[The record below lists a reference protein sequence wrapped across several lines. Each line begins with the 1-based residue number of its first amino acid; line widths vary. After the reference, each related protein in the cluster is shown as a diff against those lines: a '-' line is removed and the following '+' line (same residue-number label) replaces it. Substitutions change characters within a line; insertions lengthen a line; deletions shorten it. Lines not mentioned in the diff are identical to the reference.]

1 MHPRHAHERM
11 PPHQPLDR
19 PLILGLELVI
29 ELLGDPLSHLGG
41 ERLGV
46 QSGREPLDERQ
57 QQRRI
62 AQVRIDG
69 LGDTRILDLHGHLVA
84 VDGCGAMHLANRRR
98 GERTLVEVAEHAPQ
112 RPAELLSHELLEIR
126 ERARWQQPKGR
137 DAPGP
142 AG

>member
-1 MHPRHAHERM
+1 MRISEGDPVAIQQTEVEAEDDLAVAVALGLAGPAHFLKALSLHVLGHEHAPGRQVRVHPRHAHERM

-57 QQRRI
+57 
-62 AQVRIDG
+62 
-69 LGDTRILDLHGHLVA
+69 
-84 VDGCGAMHLANRRR
+84 
-98 GERTLVEVAEHAPQ
+98 
-112 RPAELLSHELLEIR
+112 
-126 ERARWQQPKGR
+126 
-137 DAPGP
+137 
-142 AG
+142 